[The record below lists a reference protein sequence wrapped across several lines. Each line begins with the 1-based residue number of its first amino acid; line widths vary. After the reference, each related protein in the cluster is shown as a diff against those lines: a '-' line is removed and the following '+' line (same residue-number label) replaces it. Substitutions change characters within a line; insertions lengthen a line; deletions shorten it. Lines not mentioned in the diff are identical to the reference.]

1 MKRSFTSLLPC
12 RARLPAAVLCALAA
26 WTSQVRA
33 DAPVRSRAVGEVTM
47 SVGPVMKTSALGI
60 PEAVLRGAIVLP
72 GDRLDT
78 AEGGHIHVRFI
89 DGAMVSV
96 RPGSRLWIEDYRYDP
111 TQVSQSAVRFKLDYG
126 VARAISGAAAEGA
139 RERFRLNTP
148 LVAIGVRGT
157 DFVVRSGDGG
167 TSAQVN
173 QGAIV
178 MAPLD
183 EACSAQGL
191 GPCNSS
197 AERLL
202 SADMGRLFLEFR
214 AQLAQPELKAI
225 NGSTMIAAAPRPVE
239 SVSRNQGPAG
249 NPATPQAL
257 APGPGEPESLATT
270 AMVQDAVDEL
280 IAVNTLA
287 QAPTPAPV
295 PAPAPPPPPP
305 APPPPAP
312 VPPPPPPPPAPAP
325 APTSPPA
332 PLPPA
337 PPPPPSALVWGR
349 WAPSAAG
356 PTDFSVAIGKATTTG
371 RKTTV
376 GNSQF
381 SLYRTQGVQAALQ
394 PGLGAYQFNLDQGYA
409 QYSLSGIV
417 SPASVNGGNLSVDFV
432 NRTFATDLRVSSGIT
447 GAVTISGAGSVTA
460 DGLFLDRSTANQL
473 ISGATALDG
482 KSVGYK
488 FDRTV
493 GNGVLSGI
501 TLWSR

>member
-1 MKRSFTSLLPC
+1 M
-12 RARLPAAVLCALAA
+12 LCALAA
-26 WTSQVRA
+26 WTAQVRA
-33 DAPVRSRAVGEVTM
+33 DVPARSRAVGEVTM

-60 PEAVLRGAIVLP
+60 PEAVQKGATILP

-89 DGAMVSV
+89 DGALVSV

-111 TQVSQSAVRFKLDYG
+111 KQVAQSAVRFKLEYG

-157 DFVVRSGDGG
+157 DFVVRSGEGG

-191 GPCNSS
+191 GPCGSS

-225 NGSTMIAAAPRPVE
+225 NGPTMIAAAPRPAE
-239 SVSRNQGPAG
+239 SGLQPHGSSGG
-249 NPATPQAL
+249 PATPQSL
-257 APGPGEPESLATT
+257 APGHGEPESLATT
-270 AMVQDAVDEL
+270 AMVEGVVKEL
-280 IAVNTLA
+280 IAGNAVA
-287 QAPTPAPV
+287 QVPPAPTPSPAPST
-295 PAPAPPPPPP
+295 PAPPAVEPPAPSPPAPSPAPVPP
-305 APPPPAP
+305 APPP
-312 VPPPPPPPPAPAP
+312 PAP

-337 PPPPPSALVWGR
+337 PPPPPSSLAWGR
-349 WAPSAAG
+349 WAANPAG
-356 PTDFSVAIGKATTTG
+356 PTDFSEQVGVASVG
-371 RKTTV
+371 RKSTV

-381 SLYRTQGVQAALQ
+381 SLYRTQGAL
-394 PGLGAYQFNLDQGYA
+394 PALDRNLGAYQFKLDQGYA

-417 SPASVNGGNLSVDFV
+417 SAASVDGGNLSVDFV
-432 NRTFATDLRVSSGIT
+432 NRKFATDLRVSSALT
-447 GAVTISGAGSVTA
+447 GGVTISGAGSVTA

-473 ISGATALDG
+473 ISGATSLDG

-488 FDRTV
+488 FDKTI
-493 GNGVLSGI
+493 GSGVLSGI